1 MAQSLN
7 TKVMFITK
15 ANVFIGLIGK
25 KHGDNDFSIN
35 SSKGRKQPRFTE
47 SHS

>member
-15 ANVFIGLIGK
+15 ANVFIGWIEK
-25 KHGDNDFSIN
+25 KHGDILVGDFAFEFYNEKNPEDCI
-35 SSKGRKQPRFTE
+35 
-47 SHS
+47 